1 MRADALRNRTTILDT
16 ARALIAEVGPEA
28 SMEEIATR
36 AGVAVGTL
44 YRHFPGKDELVA
56 AVMAAS
62 VDGIAIKI
70 NAALRRA
77 QAGASPSQ
85 EIATLLEEIVDDTA
99 TLFAIKAVT
108 GATTVDQDAER
119 AATDAFA
126 HLLDL
131 ARDAGQIADDIG
143 VDDVY
148 LLLSTAPANLPRPA
162 RGRWLALVTRGLTT
176 APRRPQ
182 QRAAP

>member
-77 QAGASPSQ
+77 QAGASPRES
-85 EIATLLEEIVDDTA
+85 TA
-99 TLFAIKAVT
+99 WARSRPMPWAMPSWSARISASARAP
-108 GATTVDQDAER
+108 GPRATTWR
-119 AATDAFA
+119 
-126 HLLDL
+126 
-131 ARDAGQIADDIG
+131 
-143 VDDVY
+143 
-148 LLLSTAPANLPRPA
+148 STSRSTSTSWRPA
-162 RGRWLALVTRGLTT
+162 SPER
-176 APRRPQ
+176 
-182 QRAAP
+182 RAAPRPIPRGRVPRFTPRRRVPRPRDP